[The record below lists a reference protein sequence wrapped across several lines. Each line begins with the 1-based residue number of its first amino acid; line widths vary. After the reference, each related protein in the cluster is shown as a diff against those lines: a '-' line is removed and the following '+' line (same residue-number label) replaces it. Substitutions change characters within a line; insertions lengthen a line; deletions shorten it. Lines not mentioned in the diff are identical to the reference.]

1 MEQTSLL
8 TTSPRSECQLL
19 LEIERC
25 DREIAAAEDALRASH
40 CDVAGLCLAI
50 SDWSVER
57 RILEQQTSSSFG
69 TRESS
74 I

>member
-1 MEQTSLL
+1 MEPTALL
-8 TTSPRSECQLL
+8 TTSPRSEYQLL

-25 DREIAAAEDALRASH
+25 EREITAAEDALRGNH
-40 CDVAGLCLAI
+40 RDVAGLCLAI

-57 RILEQQTSSSFG
+57 RILEQQTSSGIG
-69 TRESS
+69 TGESS

>member
-1 MEQTSLL
+1 MERTAPL
-8 TTSPRSECQLL
+8 TISPRSECPLS

-25 DREIAAAEDALRASH
+25 EREIAAAEGALRGNHS
-40 CDVAGLCLAI
+40 DVTGLCLAI

-57 RILEQQTSSSFG
+57 RILEQQTRPG
-69 TRESS
+69 IVPVKSS

>member
-1 MEQTSLL
+1 MERTAPL
-8 TTSPRSECQLL
+8 TTSLRSESQLS

-25 DREIAAAEDALRASH
+25 EREIAAAENALRGNH
-40 CDVAGLCLAI
+40 RDVSGLCLAI

-57 RILEQQTSSSFG
+57 RILEQETSRG
-69 TRESS
+69 IGPVKAS

>member
-1 MEQTSLL
+1 MERTAPT
-8 TTSPRSECQLL
+8 TTSPRSECPLS

-25 DREIAAAEDALRASH
+25 EREIAAAENALRGNYG
-40 CDVAGLCLAI
+40 DVAGLCLAI

-57 RILEQQTSSSFG
+57 RILEQQTSRG
-69 TRESS
+69 IGPLEVS

>member
-1 MEQTSLL
+1 MEPTALL
-8 TTSPRSECQLL
+8 TTSPRSECQLW

-25 DREIAAAEDALRASH
+25 EREIAAAEDALRASH

-57 RILEQQTSSSFG
+57 RILEQETAAG
-69 TRESS
+69 H
-74 I
+74 

>member
-1 MEQTSLL
+1 MEQIAPL
-8 TTSPRSECQLL
+8 TTSPRSECRLS

-25 DREIAAAEDALRASH
+25 EREIAAAEDALRGSH
-40 CDVAGLCLAI
+40 RDVAGLCLAV

-57 RILEQQTSSSFG
+57 RILEQQMAAG
-69 TRESS
+69 TGPLKSS